1 MGGNCGVPV
10 AIFIVFHFYLILADL
25 SAVLIVD
32 SALSPLMLLMFFL
45 IISFCTWCCFFSCQG
60 GLS

>member
-45 IISFCTWCCFFSCQG
+45 IISFCTWCCFFSC
-60 GLS
+60 